1 MVGQHIKPEGIRV
14 LYYLLFAGITIVEL
28 VLFILIW
35 RFFRRLKQSES
46 LLADLQESQSLL
58 LEKLEMNANL
68 ENELMYS
75 FKQRQKELSHLDMQ
89 LEERAESLRSL
100 LTQAEQI
107 SRSPHFLRELIINGS
122 RKGQTPGQ
130 LAKSTGLSVD
140 EVELIIAQAGY

>member
-1 MVGQHIKPEGIRV
+1 M

-58 LEKLEMNANL
+58 LEKLEMNASL
-68 ENELMYS
+68 ENELMHS
-75 FKQRQKELSHLDMQ
+75 FKQRQQELTRLDMQ
-89 LEERAESLRSL
+89 LEERAENLRSL
-100 LTQAEQI
+100 LTQAEQV
-107 SRSPHFLRELIINGS
+107 SRSPQFLRELIINGS

-140 EVELIIAQAGY
+140 EVELILVQAGY